1 MLLSPRV
8 ILLILLISYVHAYQA
23 PFDSD
28 TPIPCEHIYNHPDQC
43 SFVKQNCQEYS
54 TGIVDYLTLYYCSG
68 PYKPLILIALFSFLA
83 YLFAAIG
90 VVASD
95 FFCPNLQ
102 TIASSLHLSES
113 LAGVTFLAFGNASPD
128 LFTTFSALNSGSG
141 SLAVGELVGAA
152 FFIVTVVAGGMAIIQ
167 PFRAKRVV
175 ILRDVTFFTG
185 AVAIVGWI
193 VYDQKIYLYEAVG
206 LILYYA
212 LYVVVVVGSIWWKN
226 RRRPKVVIQPADEA
240 PVSPLVATE
249 NTPLISKDS
258 IIPTTVQ
265 IRKAPKVVVF
275 EPPHDQEDVD
285 DSEEEEAREHVGHL
299 GHIIRPVSPKMMR
312 RISLRID
319 TNNLPTSDGLHAP
332 VSSKSY
338 RPPLTPRVGI
348 RPSIFG
354 AIEFRNAL
362 NAAQHANMQLKN
374 DLLESRHRRNQSMP
388 SYMFPVRSAT
398 SPSDLESQT
407 SQSSAQKRANKHKRP
422 SDLADMVISSQEHN
436 LSPSSEESIGVAEDY
451 FGSANRLTSH
461 HQKSSP
467 PTQFTSHSN
476 HLIDSPT
483 YGLTPPHRTEDG
495 NLLHASPPHSPSLGL
510 QISTDN
516 LAPGYSA
523 RPPATSRSASAMS
536 TRSSPSIRSVMS
548 EITAQEE
555 RSSFLANT
563 KCAKKIIF
571 CWRSFEKRHQGF
583 CEILSEVWRTLFPTM
598 QNWNTKSITN
608 IASSIL
614 AIPIVFLLEITLPVV
629 EDDTL
634 RVDDMVISVKTDD
647 DQSSDTLG
655 VDANEFMEDVNE
667 LDDPFEETV
676 DQKWLKW
683 QVVLQSIC
691 APTFVSLSLYIN
703 DVVALNDIMYGVMV
717 GVCLALTVNASTKS
731 HSAPPWINS
740 LAFAGFVVSLN
751 WIYTVANEVVGL
763 LQALGLILDISGA
776 ILGLTVF
783 AMGNSLGDLVA
794 NISMAKMGLPNMAI
808 SACYAG
814 PLLNLVLGLGC
825 AATYRVWVTG
835 ETYELELA
843 PTIIISSIG
852 LLLVLMT
859 AIVVTYF
866 NHYRIDKWIGM
877 MWIGIYIITTSFS
890 IFMEVQKE

>member
-1 MLLSPRV
+1 MGGYFG
-8 ILLILLISYVHAYQA
+8 I
-23 PFDSD
+23 
-28 TPIPCEHIYNHPDQC
+28 THI
-43 SFVKQNCQEYS
+43 
-54 TGIVDYLTLYYCSG
+54 
-68 PYKPLILIALFSFLA
+68 
-83 YLFAAIG
+83 
-90 VVASD
+90 
-95 FFCPNLQ
+95 FFK
-102 TIASSLHLSES
+102 
-113 LAGVTFLAFGNASPD
+113 AGVTFLAFGNASPD

-185 AVAIVGWI
+185 AVTIVGWI

-212 LYVVVVVGSIWWKN
+212 LYVVVVVGSVWWKSK
-226 RRRPKVVIQPADEA
+226 RSPKVVLQPADEA
-240 PVSPLVATE
+240 PISPLLVVTE

-258 IIPTTVQ
+258 INPTVRT
-265 IRKAPKVVVF
+265 RKAPKVVVF
-275 EPPHDQEDVD
+275 EPPHEEEEEEGD
-285 DSEEEEAREHVGHL
+285 DDDDEEEAREHVGHL

-332 VSSKSY
+332 ISSKSY

-374 DLLESRHRRNQSMP
+374 DLLESRHRRNLSMP

-407 SQSSAQKRANKHKRP
+407 SESSAQKRANKHKRP
-422 SDLADMVISSQEHN
+422 SDLADMVIASQEHN
-436 LSPSSEESIGVAEDY
+436 HSPSSEESIGVAEDY
-451 FGSANRLTSH
+451 FGSVNRLTSYH

-467 PTQFTSHSN
+467 PTQFTSN
-476 HLIDSPT
+476 HLMESPT
-483 YGLTPPHRTEDG
+483 YGLAPPQRTEDD
-495 NLLHASPPHSPSLGL
+495 NLLHSSPPHSSPLGL
-510 QISTDN
+510 KISTDN
-516 LAPGYSA
+516 LAPGYSPRSA
-523 RPPATSRSASAMS
+523 LSRSASAMS

-555 RSSFLANT
+555 RPSYLANT
-563 KCAKKIIF
+563 KWAKKIIF
-571 CWRSFEKRHQGF
+571 CWRSFEKRHQGI
-583 CEILSEVWRTLFPTM
+583 CEILSEVWRTLFPTL
-598 QNWNTKSITN
+598 QNWHTKSITN

-634 RVDDMVISVKTDD
+634 RVDDMVIPIKTDD

-655 VDANEFMEDVNE
+655 IEANEFLVDANE
-667 LDDPFEETV
+667 LDDPFEEPV

-683 QVVLQSIC
+683 QVVLQSVC
-691 APTFVSLSLYIN
+691 APSFVALSLHIN
-703 DVVALNDIMYGVMV
+703 DVIALNDIIYGVMV
-717 GVCLALTVNASTKS
+717 GICLALMVNASTKS
-731 HSAPPWINS
+731 HKAPPWVKS
-740 LAFAGFVVSLN
+740 LAFAGFIVALN

-794 NISMAKMGLPNMAI
+794 NMSMAKMGLPNMAI

-814 PLLNLVLGLGC
+814 PLLKANHDRRIADMVLGLGC

-843 PTIIISSIG
+843 PTIVISSIG
-852 LLLVLMT
+852 LLLVLIT
-859 AIVVTYF
+859 TIVVTYF
-866 NHYRIDKWIGM
+866 NHYKIDRWIGM
-877 MWIGIYIITTSFS
+877 MWIGIYIVTTSFS